1 MMAPLGLAVGVG
13 AHMPKD
19 DGHHA
24 RDAGEAVRPIY
35 ERAVKELGLGPA
47 EAEPLMLWIAE
58 AYVRGRTDGADGFAQ
73 QVNRALSAEGI
84 PIVVVLKHDTVHLSA
99 GSEGRL

>member
-1 MMAPLGLAVGVG
+1 
-13 AHMPKD
+13 MPKD
-19 DGHHA
+19 AGDPA
-24 RDAGEAVRPIY
+24 REAGEAVRPIY

-47 EAEPLMLWIAE
+47 EGEPLMLWMAE

-84 PIVVVLKHDTVHLSA
+84 PIVVVIKHDTVHLSEE
-99 GSEGRL
+99 SEGQG